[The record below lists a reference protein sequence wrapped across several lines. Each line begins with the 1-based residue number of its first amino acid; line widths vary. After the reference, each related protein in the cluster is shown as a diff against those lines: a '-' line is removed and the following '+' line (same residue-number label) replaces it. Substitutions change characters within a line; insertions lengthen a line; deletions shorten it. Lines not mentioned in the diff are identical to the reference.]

1 MKKILFLLMLFFS
14 GTMLF
19 AQNKEVSFTSEI
31 KEVTVFP
38 NSAQVKRTAK
48 GAVPLGTENLV
59 FTGISPS
66 IDASSIQF
74 RAKGDFIILS
84 VTHKLNYIKPKE
96 EPEGLQKLNDQKK
109 SLNASL
115 DIEKAKLSAL
125 TEEETMV
132 LANKQIKGQ
141 NASLSAEELAKMAQF
156 FRSHL
161 QDVKIEKL
169 EVNKEITR
177 LNEELS
183 KVIKQIN
190 ELNAAN
196 TSKATSEIIV
206 AIQADKKT
214 QGEFDIEY
222 VVHQAG
228 WQPVYDLRVKDTSNP
243 VKMTYKA
250 MVVQSSGEDWKNI
263 NLNLATGNPSASGT
277 KPTLNTWWLSQQV
290 VYSGKRNRSAMKK
303 EAALPQVDAY
313 EIEVADED
321 VLSEYAYV
329 EQTEHSTFTEFS
341 IEIPQTI
348 PSDGKPYTVNIA
360 DHELPADY
368 IYYAVPKKDKNAFL
382 TARITGW
389 EDYDLLSGE
398 ASLFFEGTYLGKS
411 WIDVETSVDTLDLS
425 LGRDAGIVIKR
436 EKDRQF
442 KDKQFIGRKVTR
454 TIGWKIELRNTKSQ
468 DVKIIIED
476 QYPISTTDQIEVV
489 LENSKGAKVEPN
501 TGKLSWGINLKPG
514 KTEKLGFKYSVKYPK
529 DMYLVLE

>member
-1 MKKILFLLMLFFS
+1 MKKILFFLVLFFS
-14 GTMLF
+14 GTLLL
-19 AQNKEVSFTSEI
+19 AQSKEVNFTSKI
-31 KEVTVFP
+31 KDVTVFP

-48 GAVPLGTENLV
+48 GSVPIGTENLV

-84 VTHKLNYIKPKE
+84 VSHKLNYIKPKE
-96 EPEGLQKLNDQKK
+96 EPEGLQKLLDEKK
-109 SLNASL
+109 NLKASV

-125 TEEETMV
+125 TEEESMV

-156 FRSHL
+156 FRNHL
-161 QDVKIEKL
+161 QEVKIEKL

-183 KVIKQIN
+183 KVTKQIN

-206 AIQADKKT
+206 AIQAEKKT

-228 WQPVYDLRVKDTSNP
+228 WQPVYDLRVKDTNNP

-250 MVVQSSGEDWKNI
+250 KVVQSSGEDWSNI
-263 NLNLATGNPSASGT
+263 KLNLATGNPTSSGT
-277 KPTLNTWWLSQQV
+277 KPTLNPWWLAQQV
-290 VYSGKRNRSAMKK
+290 VYTGVRSRNAMKK
-303 EAALPQVDAY
+303 EAALPQADAY
-313 EIEVADED
+313 EYEIADEAPAG
-321 VLSEYAYV
+321 YAAV
-329 EQTEHSTFTEFS
+329 EQTERTTFTEFS
-341 IEIPQTI
+341 ITLPQTI

-411 WIDVETSVDTLDLS
+411 WIDVASSVDTLSLS

-468 DVKIIIED
+468 EVNIIIED

-489 LENSKGAKVEPN
+489 LENSKGAKVETN
-501 TGKLSWGINLKPG
+501 TGKLTWEINLKPG

-529 DMYLVLE
+529 DMHLVLE